1 MIVLLKPKETK
12 TSTTTRKQQ
21 CITKKKKRK
30 KKSQSGTFLGQL
42 NNTGIYNMDGNDKI
56 IIIIGI
62 IKLEFVLQKKKKK
75 EDKFEVP
82 RWVKQEDIMCTSIFT
97 DSLPSRLAALLIQ

>member
-1 MIVLLKPKETK
+1 MIVLLKPKETNIDDNTK
-12 TSTTTRKQQ
+12 TTVHY
-21 CITKKKKRK
+21 KKKE
-30 KKSQSGTFLGQL
+30 KKSQSGTFSGHL

-62 IKLEFVLQKKKKK
+62 IKLEFVLQNEKKK
-75 EDKFEVP
+75 EDEFEAP

-97 DSLPSRLAALLIQ
+97 DSLPSLLAARLIQ

>member
-1 MIVLLKPKETK
+1 
-12 TSTTTRKQQ
+12 
-21 CITKKKKRK
+21 
-30 KKSQSGTFLGQL
+30 
-42 NNTGIYNMDGNDKI
+42 MDGIDKI

-62 IKLEFVLQKKKKK
+62 IKLDFYLQNKKKKK

-97 DSLPSRLAALLIQ
+97 DSLPSRLAACLIQ